1 MARDEHELE
10 LFTKMDNQSYAR
22 EKIEERIKMIQ
33 EKTGKLAKN

>member
-10 LFTKMDNQSYAR
+10 LFTKMDNQRYER